1 VIGREEVLRASSS
14 VSVVIPTHDRRDLA
28 MSTIRS
34 ALDQRDV
41 DVEIIVVD
49 DASSDGTHE
58 AVRSLSDPIVRLI
71 RHDRRS
77 GVAAARNTGI
87 AAARAEWIAL
97 LDDDDLWAPHKVRSQ
112 LDAADAAGS
121 DWVYGGVVEI
131 DGDGRYLGGDPP
143 PSPQT
148 LVSAIAKRN
157 LMPAGCSNVMIRS
170 RLVRRAGGFEPRL
183 RHLADWDLWLRL
195 GKVGIPACA
204 SEPLVAYRVHRSQA
218 TLDTTGMIE
227 EARVLEAR
235 HGADPVSIF
244 RWLAWSHLRLGQRGP
259 AARAYLG
266 AVREGD
272 TSSLLRAGAALLL
285 PRPTRGDA
293 VSRDERR
300 WLAPAGTW
308 LSTATGSGVGR
319 PPPAGGST

>member
-195 GKVGIPACA
+195 VRYAIPACIP
-204 SEPLVAYRVHRSQA
+204 EPLVAYRVHPAQA
-218 TLDTTGMIE
+218 SMDTTDMLD
-227 EARVLEAR
+227 EARMLEAR
-235 HGADPVSIF
+235 HRADRASIL
-244 RWLAWSHLRLGQRGP
+244 RWLAWSSLRRGRRRD
-259 AARAYLG
+259 AIRAYAG
-266 AVREGD
+266 AVAAGD
-272 TSSLLRAGAALLL
+272 VRSLGRAVVAGLH
-285 PRPTRGDA
+285 PRPTA
-293 VSRDERR
+293 LRR
-300 WLAPAGTW
+300 PRATPASVEWRRKAEAWLPRA
-308 LSTATGSGVGR
+308 R
-319 PPPAGGST
+319 

>member
-1 VIGREEVLRASSS
+1 MPF
-14 VSVVIPTHDRRDLA
+14 VSVVIPTRDRRDLLA
-28 MSTIRS
+28 A
-34 ALDQRDV
+34 ALASVLEQTG
-41 DVEIIVVD
+41 VEVEVLVVD
-49 DASSDGTHE
+49 DGSSDGTAE
-58 AVRSLSDPIVRLI
+58 MVTGLQDPRIRLI
-71 RHDRRS
+71 RRDS
-77 GVAAARNTGI
+77 PAGVSAARNRGI
-87 AAARAEWIAL
+87 AEASGRWVAL
-97 LDDDDLWAPHKVRSQ
+97 LDDDDLWAPQKLARQ
-112 LDAADAAGS
+112 LEAVEDGDRRWAYAGA
-121 DWVYGGVVEI
+121 VEI
-131 DGDGRYLGGDPP
+131 DADGRLLGGAPP
-143 PSPQT
+143 PTPED
-148 LVSAIAKRN
+148 LVAGLARRN
-157 LMPAGCSNVMIRS
+157 LMPAGSSNVI
-170 RLVRRAGGFEPRL
+170 VRAETLSEVGVFDEAL

-266 AVREGD
+266 AAREGD

-285 PRPTRGDA
+285 PRPTRRDA